1 MPKSDLSAELHN
13 LIERFKGR
21 TRTVVRDPTGAV
33 KLLSVVFG
41 PNTKPTHIVEIRD
54 FGRPEDPLARAAR
67 LRMEN
72 EDKHEAHRLE
82 IQKAVAEALA
92 QQRVELTGEVLD
104 PNAPRRTPSSQRP
117 ERWSKRSMTAALRS
131 VITSATD
138 NLGEHKSEIVGS
150 NVIVFEQDD
159 QVFKITVSMPRSK

>member
-1 MPKSDLSAELHN
+1 MLKSDLSAELHN
-13 LIERFKGR
+13 LIEKFRGK
-21 TRTVVRDPTGAV
+21 TRTIVRDATGAV
-33 KLLSVVFG
+33 EFLSVVFG
-41 PNTKPTHIVEIRD
+41 PNTKPTHILEIRD
-54 FGRPEDPLARAAR
+54 FKRPEDPLARKER
-67 LRMEN
+67 LRLES

-82 IQKAVAEALA
+82 IQKAVTEALA

-104 PNAPRRTPSSQRP
+104 PSAPRRTPSSQRP